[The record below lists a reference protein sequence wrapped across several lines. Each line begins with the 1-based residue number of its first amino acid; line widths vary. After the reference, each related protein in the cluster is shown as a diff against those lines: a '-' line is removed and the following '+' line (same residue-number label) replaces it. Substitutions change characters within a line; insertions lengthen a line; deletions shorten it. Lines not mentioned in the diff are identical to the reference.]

1 MRVHKQPSIVSPRL
15 WLLLWF
21 KSQILKGLD
30 SSYSCRV
37 AALGHSTPNL
47 TKDGCQGELIPYSPF
62 CFLKHFLR
70 IDKRLGSR
78 SAPLA
83 AVWAWSS
90 SLLSASP
97 AISSTEQ
104 KKTAMSKGPPS
115 GCVHAGKQLWTAA
128 PCQQSNDSEWV
139 NESSTAKPSWK
150 QLSNVTPFRF
160 PALSSPFPELWDQ
173 YAYNP
178 KSTDYRAPAALVLLD
193 IPWHFL

>member
-15 WLLLWF
+15 WLFLWF

-83 AVWAWSS
+83 AV
-90 SLLSASP
+90 
-97 AISSTEQ
+97 
-104 KKTAMSKGPPS
+104 
-115 GCVHAGKQLWTAA
+115 
-128 PCQQSNDSEWV
+128 
-139 NESSTAKPSWK
+139 
-150 QLSNVTPFRF
+150 
-160 PALSSPFPELWDQ
+160 
-173 YAYNP
+173 
-178 KSTDYRAPAALVLLD
+178 
-193 IPWHFL
+193 